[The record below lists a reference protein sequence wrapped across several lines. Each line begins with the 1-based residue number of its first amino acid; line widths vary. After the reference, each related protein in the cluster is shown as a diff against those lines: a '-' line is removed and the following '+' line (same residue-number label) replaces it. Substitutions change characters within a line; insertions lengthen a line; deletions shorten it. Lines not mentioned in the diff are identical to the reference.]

1 MIEAYEVARSIA
13 ERHRLCGPLRQLDD
27 GGINHVFAIESATRP
42 LIIRFAVG
50 AARAHE
56 FESEAWC
63 LTAAQEAGIPS
74 PKPVAF
80 GMMGNVPY
88 GIQTFI
94 AGSSGTH
101 AYSCD
106 VWHQL
111 GRFAQRVARIPLTG
125 ATPASLYTRFGRN
138 PEIAWDNHIRYNVDA
153 LGVGDDL
160 QRLGV
165 YPAGLADAL
174 RQTFL
179 SLKPLAASAGLTHGD
194 LAPRNLIHGDEGYVL
209 IDWGAASIAPAPWSD
224 LEVVYSWSL
233 ADPAVKAQ
241 DVEAFADGCGI
252 GLATNRDTVIALC
265 VLHHID
271 LVRWSMENDPGLL
284 DHYADRASAVIDA
297 WRSSGGGKST

>member
-1 MIEAYEVARSIA
+1 MR
-13 ERHRLCGPLRQLDD
+13 
-27 GGINHVFAIESATRP
+27 
-42 LIIRFAVG
+42 
-50 AARAHE
+50 
-56 FESEAWC
+56 
-63 LTAAQEAGIPS
+63 
-74 PKPVAF
+74 
-80 GMMGNVPY
+80 NVPY

-94 AGSSGTH
+94 AGRFGREAPT
-101 AYSCD
+101 CD
-106 VWHQL
+106 AWYQL
-111 GRFAQRVARIPLTG
+111 GRFALRTARIPLT
-125 ATPASLYTRFGRN
+125 AETPASLYTRFGRD
-138 PEIAWDNHIRYNVDA
+138 PQIAWDNHIRYNVDA

-179 SLKPLAASAGLTHGD
+179 RLKPLASSVGLTHGD

-252 GLATNRDTVIALC
+252 GLAANRDTVTALC
-265 VLHHID
+265 VLHHVD
-271 LVRWSMENDPGLL
+271 LVRWSMEYDPGRLG
-284 DHYADRASAVIDA
+284 HYADRAAAVIDA
-297 WRSSGGGKST
+297 WRPSGGGKST